1 MNLDTKIPP
10 PIVTVI
16 ILSII
21 YLFDLNEY
29 NLNTDII
36 SIITL
41 FIGLIFIISA
51 VIQFINRKTTVNPT
65 KPHKTSTLV
74 ITGTYKITR
83 NPMYLGML
91 LIIISFALYKASII
105 SLILIPL
112 FIFYFFKINQNI
124 DFLFYSRT
132 FEHLSHFFSK
142 IFQHLSHFCP

>member
-10 PIVTVI
+10 PIVTII

-36 SIITL
+36 SILIL
-41 FIGLIFIISA
+41 FIGLIFILSA
-51 VIQFINRKTTVNPT
+51 VIQFVNRKTTVNPT
-65 KPHKTSTLV
+65 KPHKTTTLV

-91 LIIISFALYKASII
+91 LIIISFAFYKTSII
-105 SLILIPL
+105 SIILIPF
-112 FIFYFFKINQNI
+112 FIFYIN
-124 DFLFYSRT
+124 
-132 FEHLSHFFSK
+132 K
-142 IFQHLSHFCP
+142 FQIEPEELEMRKKFGKEYEDYCKKVDRWI

>member
-10 PIVTVI
+10 PIVTI
-16 ILSII
+16 MILSII
-21 YLFDLNEY
+21 YLFDFTEY

-112 FIFYFFKINQNI
+112 FIFYIN
-124 DFLFYSRT
+124 
-132 FEHLSHFFSK
+132 K
-142 IFQHLSHFCP
+142 FQIEPEEFQMRKKFGNEYEDYCIKVDRWI

>member
-10 PIVTVI
+10 PIVTII

-105 SLILIPL
+105 SLILIP
-112 FIFYFFKINQNI
+112 FIYF
-124 DFLFYSRT
+124 LY
-132 FEHLSHFFSK
+132 
-142 IFQHLSHFCP
+142 

>member
-29 NLNTDII
+29 NLNTDLI

-91 LIIISFALYKASII
+91 LIIISFALYNTSII
-105 SLILIPL
+105 SIILIPL
-112 FIFYFFKINQNI
+112 FIFYILINFKLN
-124 DFLFYSRT
+124 LKS
-132 FEHLSHFFSK
+132 LK
-142 IFQHLSHFCP
+142 

>member
-10 PIVTVI
+10 PIVTII

-36 SIITL
+36 SILIL
-41 FIGLIFIISA
+41 FIGLIFILSA
-51 VIQFINRKTTVNPT
+51 VIQFVNRKTTVNPT
-65 KPHKTSTLV
+65 KPHKTTTLV

-91 LIIISFALYKASII
+91 LIIISFAFYKTSIVSI
-105 SLILIPL
+105 ILIPF
-112 FIFYFFKINQNI
+112 FIFYIN
-124 DFLFYSRT
+124 
-132 FEHLSHFFSK
+132 K
-142 IFQHLSHFCP
+142 FQIEPEELEMRKKFGKEYEDYCKKVDRWI

>member
-1 MNLDTKIPP
+1 MSLDTKIPP
-10 PIVTVI
+10 PIVTII

-91 LIIISFALYKASII
+91 LIIISFALYKTSII

-112 FIFYFFKINQNI
+112 FIFYIN
-124 DFLFYSRT
+124 
-132 FEHLSHFFSK
+132 K
-142 IFQHLSHFCP
+142 FQIEPEEYEMRKKFGTEYEDYCKKVDRWI

>member
-10 PIVTVI
+10 PIVTII

-112 FIFYFFKINQNI
+112 FIFYINKFQI
-124 DFLFYSRT
+124 EPEE
-132 FEHLSHFFSK
+132 FEMIKKFGK
-142 IFQHLSHFCP
+142 EYEDYCKKVDRWI

>member
-1 MNLDTKIPP
+1 MSLDTKIPP
-10 PIVTVI
+10 PIVTII
-16 ILSII
+16 ILLII

-91 LIIISFALYKASII
+91 LIIISFALYNASII
-105 SLILIPL
+105 SIILIPL
-112 FIFYFFKINQNI
+112 FIFYINKFQI
-124 DFLFYSRT
+124 EPEE
-132 FEHLSHFFSK
+132 FEMRKKFGK
-142 IFQHLSHFCP
+142 EYEDYCKKVDRWI

>member
-10 PIVTVI
+10 PIVTII

-91 LIIISFALYKASII
+91 LIIISFALYNVSII
-105 SLILIPL
+105 SIILIPL
-112 FIFYFFKINQNI
+112 FIFYINKFQI
-124 DFLFYSRT
+124 EPEE
-132 FEHLSHFFSK
+132 FEMRKKFGK
-142 IFQHLSHFCP
+142 EYEDYCKKVDRWI